1 MPRSQGAPTADSS
14 IRLVPPSLRPIHRQ
28 CRAVSDLSE
37 TLEHGDEERPPCAV
51 NAAGRGEARAL
62 DVLRGEAVAR
72 PPAGKPSASQNVNI
86 QVPLPAGADH
96 TAVERQWPPG
106 PQVLV
111 WGAPPAVWAG
121 FLLAAMRSGYMNQS
135 MPALIV
141 SGVLVLLLYLGLIE
155 GTIYF
160 GRHKS

>member
-1 MPRSQGAPTADSS
+1 MATKKDRCARQRGGSGGGSRAD
-14 IRLVPPSLRPIHRQ
+14 VPQ
-28 CRAVSDLSE
+28 
-37 TLEHGDEERPPCAV
+37 
-51 NAAGRGEARAL
+51 
-62 DVLRGEAVAR
+62 GEAVAR
-72 PPAGKPSASQNVNI
+72 PPAGKPSTSQNVNI

-96 TAVERQWPPG
+96 TAVGRQWPPS

-121 FLLAAMRSGYMNQS
+121 FLLAAMRSGHMNQS

-160 GRHKS
+160 GRYKS